1 MRVTFV
7 LPVASLSG
15 GIRVVAIY
23 AQALS
28 ERGHEVTIVSQ
39 PYPSSPLRRKIKSF
53 VTGKGWPV
61 TPTIP
66 SHLDGLGLDHRV
78 IDKYRPMSDAD
89 IPDADVVVATWWET
103 AEWVNA
109 LSPSKGVKMYF
120 IQGHEIFPFCPV
132 DRVIATYKMPL
143 HKITISKWL
152 VDLLRVEYG
161 QTDVVLV
168 GNSVDHQQF
177 HAVPRGK
184 QQRPT
189 IGFLYHETP
198 LKGVDV
204 TLEVISRLEAKFPT
218 LRVIAFGSFPATGMF
233 QLPASLEFYLS
244 PDQDSIRDLYSQ
256 CDVWLSASRSEGFNL
271 TAMEAMACRTP
282 VVSTRTGWPVEA
294 IANFKNGVLVDIDD
308 SEALAQGVEH
318 ILNLSDSQWRE
329 VSEMAFQT
337 VAPSTWEN
345 AAKLFEAVL
354 ERALA
359 NETPSQ
365 SVRQ

>member
-1 MRVTFV
+1 MKVTFV

-23 AQALS
+23 AKALS
-28 ERGHEVTIVSQ
+28 DSGHEVTLVSQ
-39 PYPSSPLRRKIKSF
+39 PYPSPSLRDRIKSF
-53 VTGKGWPV
+53 IKGKGWPV
-61 TPTIP
+61 TPKIP
-66 SHLDGLGLDHRV
+66 SHLDGLGLDHRM
-78 IDKYRPMSDAD
+78 IDKYRPMLDSD

-109 LSPSKGVKMYF
+109 LSEAKGVKMYF
-120 IQGHEIFPFCPV
+120 IQGHEVFPFCPV
-132 DRVIATYKMPL
+132 DRVMATYKLPL

-152 VDLLRVEYG
+152 VDLMRVEYG
-161 QTDVVLV
+161 ESDVVLV

-177 HAVPRGK
+177 FSAPRGK

-204 TLEVISRLEAKFPT
+204 TLQVISMLAEKFPT
-218 LRVIAFGSFPATGMF
+218 LRVIAFGSFPATGMYK
-233 QLPASLEFYLS
+233 LPANLEFYLS

-294 IANFKNGVLVDIDD
+294 IACFKNGVLADIDD
-308 SEALAQGVEH
+308 IDALARGVEH
-318 ILNLSDSQWRE
+318 ILALGEPEWRE
-329 VSEMAFQT
+329 VSETAYQT
-337 VAPSTWEN
+337 VASSSWEN
-345 AAKLFEAVL
+345 SAKLFESVL
-354 ERALA
+354 DNAFV
-359 NETPSQ
+359 S
-365 SVRQ
+365 SVTGHSAR